1 LKQIR
6 EKWRIADMRK
16 VISTLAVVAVVAMLL
31 APLGLSAAQDK
42 PTQTWTGWISDSGC
56 GAKGMSA
63 GHRDCAIK
71 CVKEKGAKWV
81 FVNSE
86 NKAVLAIHNQ
96 DAVNPETDLGGQV
109 KVTGHVTEDGSLHV
123 DSIAPA
129 K

>member
-1 LKQIR
+1 
-6 EKWRIADMRK
+6 MRK
-16 VISTLAVVAVVAMLL
+16 VIGTLGVVALVAMLL
-31 APLGLSAAQDK
+31 APLSLSAAQDQ
-42 PTQTWTGWISDSGC
+42 PATQTWTGWISDSGC

-71 CVKEKGAKWV
+71 CVQQKGAKWV

-86 NKAVLAIHNQ
+86 SKAVLDIHNQ
-96 DAVNPETDLGGQV
+96 DAVKPETDLGGQV
-109 KVTGHVTEDGSLHV
+109 KVTGHLMEDGSLHV